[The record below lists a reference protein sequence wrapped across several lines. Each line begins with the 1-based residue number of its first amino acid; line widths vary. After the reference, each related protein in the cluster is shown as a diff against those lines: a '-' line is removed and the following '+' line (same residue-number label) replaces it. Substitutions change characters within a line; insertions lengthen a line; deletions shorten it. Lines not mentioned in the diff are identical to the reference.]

1 MVTSVNIDYIER
13 ADLEAVR
20 RQFPHYANDR
30 ILIQV
35 FSGRIGR
42 SDVESILDNVR
53 AVFPGTPLIGTTTA
67 GEIINGAITDERVVI
82 SFSFFEHTTVR
93 STLVDGNDHLLA
105 TGRAVAA
112 ALAPHDPKA
121 VILFGSGLKA
131 QRTIDTSPLLAE
143 VHRIMPAAVVA
154 GGQAGDNGKGLTTV
168 VFTESGI
175 TEAGVVAAALTGET
189 LIAHRTYALNWVPIG
204 KKLVIDRATGPR
216 VHSIDGRSPY
226 ELYRHYL
233 GQEVVDGLP
242 LAAADFPLIIERQGI
257 RMAIH
262 AVGINDDGSFD
273 YIHSFHAGEQVQ
285 FGYCHAGLLAAGARE
300 MSETLGRSP
309 IETAFI
315 YSCVSRKWILG
326 GSVDVEISPVAALGP
341 TAGFFCYGEYY
352 THPHA
357 GCLFFSQTM
366 TVLTLAET
374 DRAQDRPAEGA
385 APMALSDQD
394 ARQLKTLRVLHRLV
408 ETSAKEIETINRQL
422 MDMANEDALTGLG
435 NRRHLDLR
443 LTEEIN
449 RAKRGGTA
457 ISLILIDID
466 HFKDFNDTYG
476 HVEGDSC
483 LRGISSVL
491 KTVPRRSIDI
501 VARYGGEE
509 FACLLPETDFK
520 GAMLV
525 AEAIRRD
532 VIDLNIAHGSSPT
545 APHVTVS
552 IGVQTV
558 EDVPEDLSADSL
570 LHRTDRL
577 LYAAKNGGRNRVV
590 GSGDWD

>member
-1 MVTSVNIDYIER
+1 
-13 ADLEAVR
+13 
-20 RQFPHYANDR
+20 
-30 ILIQV
+30 
-35 FSGRIGR
+35 
-42 SDVESILDNVR
+42 
-53 AVFPGTPLIGTTTA
+53 
-67 GEIINGAITDERVVI
+67 
-82 SFSFFEHTTVR
+82 
-93 STLVDGNDHLLA
+93 
-105 TGRAVAA
+105 
-112 ALAPHDPKA
+112 
-121 VILFGSGLKA
+121 
-131 QRTIDTSPLLAE
+131 
-143 VHRIMPAAVVA
+143 
-154 GGQAGDNGKGLTTV
+154 
-168 VFTESGI
+168 
-175 TEAGVVAAALTGET
+175 
-189 LIAHRTYALNWVPIG
+189 
-204 KKLVIDRATGPR
+204 
-216 VHSIDGRSPY
+216 
-226 ELYRHYL
+226 
-233 GQEVVDGLP
+233 
-242 LAAADFPLIIERQGI
+242 
-257 RMAIH
+257 MAIH